1 MQVTSLRRAEKKTAE
16 KNNPKKSIVAEKN
29 RPISPEQI
37 ISQSSEIS
45 QTDTA
50 DKNILY
56 YDECPCLLSLVDVG
70 ACFPHDLIVIII
82 YQGVFNM
89 PFCNRLWRLPIMNR
103 AKHESGHRKY

>member
-1 MQVTSLRRAEKKTAE
+1 VQVTSCRRAETKTAE
-16 KNNPKKSIVAEKN
+16 KKDPKKSIVVEKKN

-50 DKNILY
+50 GQKYILY

-70 ACFPHDLIVIII
+70 ACFPHDLIIII
-82 YQGVFNM
+82 I
-89 PFCNRLWRLPIMNR
+89 LP
-103 AKHESGHRKY
+103 GCV